1 VVFVDFRLLIAICA
15 ALGACLITA
24 GIMRFTRRQ
33 RMRSRLRTLAVERS
47 EPGVFGPGAANVTAR
62 DLAGRLGAQLSRQL
76 PGEAGLLAARVERAG
91 LSGGETTLELL
102 GWKAVCV
109 VAGGAVGVWGVAEY
123 GAPGLIMLVLGLLIG
138 WFGIDIMLARFHQQR
153 RRAILR
159 DLPTMMD
166 LLVLS
171 LEAGM
176 GLDRA
181 LRTVIQ
187 EYHSRL
193 SDEVQRV
200 LTDMELGVSRGAAF
214 QRMAERVDLEDL
226 HALSRAII
234 QSEELGVSLVGV
246 MQTQSREVRLSR
258 RREAE
263 AEALRAPIKMLIPLV
278 VFILPTLFLLLLGP
292 VGLRAG
298 AAISGAGGAP

>member
-1 VVFVDFRLLIAICA
+1 VLIDPRLPIALCA
-15 ALGACLITA
+15 ALGMCLLIS
-24 GIMRFTRRQ
+24 GVLRWNRQ
-33 RMRSRLRTLAVERS
+33 RRMQLRLRALSIEWSDSPARLPTSSVNARQLA
-47 EPGVFGPGAANVTAR
+47 A
-62 DLAGRLGAQLSRQL
+62 RLGARLAARL
-76 PGEAGLLAARVERAG
+76 PGEVGSLTARADRAG
-91 LSGGETTLELL
+91 LAGGVPALELL
-102 GWKAVCV
+102 GWKALT
-109 VAGGAVGVWGVAEY
+109 VALGAAVGLWGVTVY
-123 GAPGLIMLVLGLLIG
+123 GAPGLLMLVMGVLIG
-138 WFGIDIMLARFHQQR
+138 WFGIDVMLARFHHQR

-159 DLPTMMD
+159 DLPTIMD

-187 EYHSRL
+187 EFRSPL
-193 SDEVQRV
+193 SDEIQRV
-200 LTDMELGVSRGAAF
+200 LIDMDLGTGRGVAF
-214 QRMAERVDLEDL
+214 ERMALRVGLENL
-226 HALSRAII
+226 QSLSRAII

-246 MQTQSREVRLSR
+246 MQNQTREVRLSR
-258 RREAE
+258 RRDAE

-298 AAISGAGGAP
+298 AAIGGASP